1 MLLILKSLGV
11 KIYGTYSKP
20 NQYCSSFNLY
30 KAVLLVISIWGN
42 ERQLNLKR
50 FWLWNMFSLT
60 QSKKSRK
67 HKRRF
72 ASVNMSYNKPR
83 EFVNTDKVC
92 SAYPVYDLVAC
103 LQSRQAHDVN
113 TTSMQR
119 HDVAS
124 TLRRRCIYAQ
134 RRKYN
139 VASTSMQRLDVASTL
154 RRRCI
159 YVMCPLGFV
168 TEKSFYP
175 YFAILAVLSSYR
187 IPECIH
193 CKFQSRFRGRK
204 FSFVETKMTDKHTW
218 FYFHL
223 VHWNLFIRWF
233 IKRQFWI

>member
-1 MLLILKSLGV
+1 MLLILKSIGV

-30 KAVLLVISIWGN
+30 KAVLLVISIWSN
-42 ERQLNLKR
+42 ERQLYLKR

-113 TTSMQR
+113 TMSMQR

-124 TLRRRCIYAQ
+124 TLRGRCIYAHDVNTTLPQ
-134 RRKYN
+134 RRCN
-139 VASTSMQRLDVASTL
+139 VMTLHRRWGDVVFTSCARWDLWL
-154 RRRCI
+154 R
-159 YVMCPLGFV
+159 
-168 TEKSFYP
+168 
-175 YFAILAVLSSYR
+175 
-187 IPECIH
+187 
-193 CKFQSRFRGRK
+193 SRFILTLP
-204 FSFVETKMTDKHTW
+204 F
-218 FYFHL
+218 
-223 VHWNLFIRWF
+223 
-233 IKRQFWI
+233 